1 MSNQNATLNAPS
13 NTAALETEF
22 PFAER
27 LKLAASRQSKGVT
40 RERQALNRNKLV
52 TSMCADYRAHF
63 ASLYGKTDR
72 LPSAIYEQIE
82 NAVDNYIATQLEQV
96 NKNNVI
102 AYRRAFHH
110 NFNGQEITER
120 VVLTGENKLTLQEQ
134 HCGVVLF
141 IGSAERKLKDLE
153 AKKTPDYD
161 REKQVREQIMK
172 LNVTKAFIEGE
183 IAHQSKLAGEVAK
196 S

>member
-13 NTAALETEF
+13 NNVTETQY
-22 PFAER
+22 PFDER
-27 LKLAASRQSKGVT
+27 LKTIASRQAKGVT

-52 TSMCADYRAHF
+52 TACCADYRAHF
-63 ASLYGKTDR
+63 AAIYGKTDR

-82 NAVDNYIATQLEQV
+82 TAVDTYIANQLAQV
-96 NKNNVI
+96 NKHNVI

-120 VVLTGENKLTLQEQ
+120 VVVTGENKLTLQEQ
-134 HCGVVLF
+134 HLGVTLF
-141 IGSAERKLKDLE
+141 IGAAERKLKDLE
-153 AKKTPDYD
+153 AKKTPDYE
-161 REKQVREQIMK
+161 REKQVKEQLIK

-183 IAHQSKLAGEVAK
+183 IAHQTKLANEVKGE
-196 S
+196 